1 MKLAVFSPLPPAKSG
16 IADYCQA
23 LLPELAKHF
32 EIEAFP
38 GEGYEP
44 DPLPPGVS
52 IPFRRAREF
61 RREDY
66 GAVLYQLGNN
76 SDHAH
81 VYDAAIEHPGVVV
94 LHEFN
99 LHHLLA
105 DVTIRRGDWPGYL
118 REVEHEG
125 GAEALAYAQRAATLE
140 VGPDYDLPMN
150 RRVLENCSGVIV
162 HSHFMVEQVAATGIA
177 VPVTKIPHGVWL
189 PEIDRNAGREKL
201 GLDESAPLVGIF
213 GFLKPYKRITEALRA
228 MQRLVRLDSRA
239 KMILVGQEHPDYPV
253 QRLID
258 QMGLREHVRLLGYVP
273 TAELEQYMAAVD
285 ICLNLRYPTVGET
298 SGTLQRAF
306 GLGRAVI
313 VSEVGSFAE
322 LPGHICLKVPV
333 GEGEV
338 ETLFEYLHLLITH
351 PEIGREIGARAQQ
364 YVATQCTWERVAQ
377 RYADWIHAVAEGRAG
392 REQAASAVSATAEQ
406 TASVPVEEAQAAG
419 AAQPRPFSPAPIAG
433 ELALG
438 ADAESANQRLED
450 SALPEEAA
458 VPAGVWGGRPLS
470 IREREAL
477 AEYIRGFACHDAGE
491 AAYVESHLT
500 RLIRTLEITPAG
512 AARDR
517 ILEMGAYMQ
526 ITPALK
532 TRAGYGEVRGSYL
545 GKIGEFNER
554 EVHSRTGETFTCRI
568 DHFDAEKDRY
578 PYPDDFFSTVLCCE
592 LLEHLYDDPMHMM
605 AEINRILK
613 TGGRLLISTPNICST
628 RAVGAALLGYHPG
641 LFHQYVRPDKN
652 GAVDPRHARE
662 YAPRDIH
669 ALLEAAGFSIAHL
682 ETGPYLE
689 KPTLGQDW
697 VGKLLER
704 HELSNYLRGDVIYA
718 IGEKIGA
725 VKSRYPPELYTG
737 AAE

>member
-1 MKLAVFSPLPPAKSG
+1 
-16 IADYCQA
+16 
-23 LLPELAKHF
+23 
-32 EIEAFP
+32 
-38 GEGYEP
+38 
-44 DPLPPGVS
+44 
-52 IPFRRAREF
+52 
-61 RREDY
+61 
-66 GAVLYQLGNN
+66 
-76 SDHAH
+76 
-81 VYDAAIEHPGVVV
+81 
-94 LHEFN
+94 
-99 LHHLLA
+99 
-105 DVTIRRGDWPGYL
+105 VTIRRGDWAGYL

-125 GAEALAYAQRAATLE
+125 DAEALAHARRAATLE

-150 RRVLENCSGVIV
+150 RRMLESCQGVIV
-162 HSHFMVEQVAATGIA
+162 HSQFMVEQVAATGIG

-189 PEIDRNAGREKL
+189 PEIDRHAGRVRL
-201 GLDESAPLVGIF
+201 GLDESTPLIGIF
-213 GFLKPYKRITEALRA
+213 GFLKPYKRVTEALRA
-228 MQRLVRLDSRA
+228 MQRLARLDSRV

-258 QMGLREHVRLLGYVP
+258 QLGLREHVRLLGYVP
-273 TAELEQYMAAVD
+273 TADLEQYMAAVD

-338 ETLFEYLHLLITH
+338 ETLFEYLHLLTTC
-351 PEIGREIGARAQQ
+351 PEIAREIGAYAKQ
-364 YVATQCTWERVAQ
+364 YAAAECAWERVAQ
-377 RYADWIHAVAEGRAG
+377 RYADWIHAVAEGRVARG
-392 REQAASAVSATAEQ
+392 RAESAAEFEQAASAPAEEKLAGGSASSRAVSAAAVATGTACGED
-406 TASVPVEEAQAAG
+406 AG
-419 AAQPRPFSPAPIAG
+419 AANPGAG
-433 ELALG
+433 TSTAG
-438 ADAESANQRLED
+438 HASA
-450 SALPEEAA
+450 
-458 VPAGVWGGRPLS
+458 GGERPLS
-470 IREREAL
+470 NHERGAL
-477 AEYIRGFACHDAGE
+477 AEYIRSFSCHDAGE

-500 RLIRTLEITPAG
+500 RLIRTLEITPPGSAG
-512 AARDR
+512 DR

-532 TRAGYGEVRGSYL
+532 TRLGYGEVRGSYL
-545 GKIGEFNER
+545 GNLGEYTER
-554 EVHSRTGETFTCRI
+554 EVRSRDGETFACRI
-568 DHFDAEKDRY
+568 DHFNAEKDRY

-605 AEINRILK
+605 AEINRILNH
-613 TGGRLLISTPNICST
+613 GGRLVLSTPNICST

-641 LFHQYVRPDKN
+641 LFHQYVRPAKD
-652 GAVDPRHARE
+652 GSIDPRHARE
-662 YAPRDIH
+662 YAPRDVH
-669 ALLEAAGFSIAHL
+669 ALLEAAGFSIVRL

-689 KPTLGQDW
+689 KPTPDLDW

-718 IGEKIGA
+718 IGEKAGP